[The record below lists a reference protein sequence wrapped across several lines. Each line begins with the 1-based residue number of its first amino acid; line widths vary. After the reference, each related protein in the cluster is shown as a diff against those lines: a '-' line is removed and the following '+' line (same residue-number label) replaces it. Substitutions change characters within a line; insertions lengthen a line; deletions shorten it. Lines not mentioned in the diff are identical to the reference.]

1 MLRTRFTF
9 AVAGAVAAVTL
20 AITAVAFIV
29 VRADLQNQVREQLL
43 AQAASVHRQARHYDG
58 HIPTG
63 WVPPHSD
70 RFGAS
75 SPYEQVVTAAG
86 AVWAPTADHGLL
98 AADAAAAQVAAGKR
112 GSYYS
117 AATLDG
123 VRAMIFTTPLAPGV
137 ALQLA
142 VPIAAVDMQVA
153 SIGATLALLSAVGV
167 ALAALV
173 GWAVAR
179 AGLAPV
185 GRLAAVAEQVTATG
199 DPGGVGVQV
208 EVDRADEL
216 GRLAMSFNTMLRA
229 LQRSLAA
236 QRQLVSDASHELRTP
251 LTSMRINVELLA
263 ADPGLPAAERRHVL
277 DRVAAQVTELGQLVA
292 NVTELARDDSPAR
305 GHEDVRLDEVVAA
318 DLEAARRDWPRTKFL
333 ADLEPCHVS
342 GHAGRL
348 QIAIRNL
355 LDNAAKFS
363 PPQAPV
369 AVRLAAGELIVR
381 DHGPGIAPADLPHVF
396 DRFYRAASARAVPG
410 SGLGLAIVRQVAEGH
425 GGTGTAEPA
434 ADGGTLMRF
443 RLPVR
448 LPRRRNADTR
458 VTDDGAPP
466 HRCRKHAACA
476 QDPRHLAGDPGIAG
490 RRRVQAVP
498 YVREGPSLGQRI
510 HDDHVAVRGDPGRDD
525 RPVRPV
531 GRGRT

>member
-29 VRADLQNQVREQLL
+29 VRADLQNQVRQQLL

-86 AVWAPTADHGLL
+86 AVWAPSADHGML

-117 AATLDG
+117 EATLDG
-123 VRAMIFTTPLAPGV
+123 VRAMIFTTPLAPGL

-142 VPIAAVDMQVA
+142 VPISTVDMQVA

-199 DPGGVGVQV
+199 DPGGPGGQGVQV

-263 ADPGLPAAERRHVL
+263 ADSGLPAAERRHVL

-292 NVTELARDDSPAR
+292 NVTELARDDSPVR

-318 DLEAARRDWPRTKFL
+318 DLEAARRDWPRTDFL

-363 PPQAPV
+363 PAQAPV
-369 AVRLAAGELIVR
+369 AVRLAAGELTVR
-381 DHGPGIAPADLPHVF
+381 DHGPGIAPGDLPHVF
-396 DRFYRAASARAVPG
+396 DRFYRAASARAIPG

-425 GGTGTAEPA
+425 GGTVQAEA
-434 ADGGTLMRF
+434 ASGGGTLIRL
-443 RLPVR
+443 RLPVS
-448 LPRRRNADTR
+448 
-458 VTDDGAPP
+458 G
-466 HRCRKHAACA
+466 
-476 QDPRHLAGDPGIAG
+476 
-490 RRRVQAVP
+490 
-498 YVREGPSLGQRI
+498 
-510 HDDHVAVRGDPGRDD
+510 
-525 RPVRPV
+525 
-531 GRGRT
+531 